1 LTSAPS
7 TFCMPI
13 FAVPT
18 FRLWTPVLKTIYSLQ
33 CHKCRCRGAF
43 VQASNWHGYN
53 CRYFLTSKYSIHQF
67 IPSLSSSRQQRRIG
81 VYFHVQLDFVS
92 SSLVLAIDVCILLD
106 AKYVLLKFSLM
117 YLFHRGLLSYPSIHW
132 SWNSLTAKE
141 SGSCVQS
148 TSSRWL
154 RL

>member
-67 IPSLSSSRQQRRIG
+67 IPSLSSSRQQRRTG
-81 VYFHVQLDFVS
+81 VHFHVQLDFIF
-92 SSLVLAIDVCILLD
+92 SSLVLAIVVCIFLIVKCVAEAFCHLP
-106 AKYVLLKFSLM
+106 VLQRPALIPFHSLELKLIDGEGKWE
-117 YLFHRGLLSYPSIHW
+117 LCAI
-132 SWNSLTAKE
+132 N
-141 SGSCVQS
+141 Q
-148 TSSRWL
+148 
-154 RL
+154 